1 MKTLRLVRRSN
12 PAVLPGAVGLALIA
26 GMAFAAP
33 AAAQEQTAD
42 QLDKMEQEI
51 APPPVIDTDAD
62 NDIDIDAEEADAPPS
77 EVRDDFRWD
86 QLDADGDGQISR
98 SEGSADPDFD
108 SNFEMV
114 DADSDGYV
122 DDTELDEDDPVD
134 QPEPEEEDD
143 SQ

>member
-1 MKTLRLVRRSN
+1 MKTSRLVRRSN
-12 PAVLPGAVGLALIA
+12 PAVLPAAIGLALIA

-62 NDIDIDAEEADAPPS
+62 IHAEEADAPPS
-77 EVRDDFRWD
+77 GVRDDFRWD
-86 QLDADGDGQISR
+86 QLDADGDGRISR

-114 DADSDGYV
+114 DADSDGYI

-134 QPEPEEEDD
+134 QLEPEEEDD